1 MPKLLANGLKKIG
14 RDNSS
19 TIVFISSP
27 VEPFDSKLCTYVTV
41 IKIKT
46 KRLRKEGGNKH
57 QPWSV
62 KEKESDLKKKK
73 AKESHKI

>member
-27 VEPFDSKLCTYVTV
+27 VEPFDSKLCAYITV

-57 QPWSV
+57 
-62 KEKESDLKKKK
+62 
-73 AKESHKI
+73 

>member
-27 VEPFDSKLCTYVTV
+27 VEAFDSKLCAYITV

-57 QPWSV
+57 
-62 KEKESDLKKKK
+62 
-73 AKESHKI
+73 